1 MKIFKSYVN
10 EAYLGLKPSK
20 IHKAKITS
28 SEDAYNY
35 LKQIYNPDKVELI
48 EIFVVLYLNRANNV
62 IAWSLISTGGLN
74 GTVADPKIIVLT
86 GIKLLAS
93 GMVLSH
99 NHPSG
104 NIKPSES
111 DHKLT
116 KKIKDSAKITDIVIL
131 DHIIFTN
138 EKFFSFADEGLI

>member
-93 GMVLSH
+93 GMILSH

-104 NIKPSES
+104 SIKPSES
-111 DHKLT
+111 DP
-116 KKIKDSAKITDIVIL
+116 AKITDIAIL